1 MTSIAATRTIRCK
14 AVIMEFDSSSGSSLC
29 DMILNRTMSYTVSLC
44 IICIVTCGLR
54 TKSLCLCVHVIQAC
68 TVQLPLVVII
78 MTLDIYGANR
88 HE

>member
-1 MTSIAATRTIRCK
+1 
-14 AVIMEFDSSSGSSLC
+14 
-29 DMILNRTMSYTVSLC
+29 MSYTVSLC

-78 MTLDIYGANR
+78 MTLDTVPIDMSSDNSIYSLLCVMTANT
-88 HE
+88 